1 MSGQI
6 GNLPHLMRSLFIS
19 CGNTLRCDDGVAH
32 RVLEL
37 LPAAAERE
45 VRSVQQLTPEL
56 AAEMA
61 GFDLVVF
68 LDADAASLRPA
79 IEPIGAW
86 APRSPLTHVT
96 EPAEIVALAR
106 ALFGFTGEALMCKI
120 PARDFRFDDDLSTD
134 GIESALQAAEELR
147 NI

>member
-1 MSGQI
+1 
-6 GNLPHLMRSLFIS
+6 MRSLFIS

-45 VRSVQQLTPEL
+45 VRSVHQLTPEL

-61 GFDLVVF
+61 GFDVVVF
-68 LDADAASLRPA
+68 VDADAASLRPA
-79 IEPIGAW
+79 VEPIGAW

-106 ALFGFTGEALMCKI
+106 ALFGFTGEALMCRI
-120 PARDFRFDDDLSTD
+120 PARDFRFDDDLSEV
-134 GIESALQAAEELR
+134 GIESAQMAADELSKS
-147 NI
+147 I

>member
-1 MSGQI
+1 
-6 GNLPHLMRSLFIS
+6 MRSLFIS

-32 RVLEL
+32 EVLQL

-61 GFDLVVF
+61 GYELVVF
-68 LDADAASLRPA
+68 LDADTASLRPA
-79 IEPIGAW
+79 TEPIGAW

-96 EPAEIVALAR
+96 TPAEIVALSR
-106 ALFGFTGEALMCKI
+106 ALFGFTGEALICRI
-120 PARDFRFDDDLSTD
+120 PARDFRFDGDLSPD
-134 GIESALQAAEELR
+134 GIRSARQAADELDQTIDLR
-147 NI
+147 KLI